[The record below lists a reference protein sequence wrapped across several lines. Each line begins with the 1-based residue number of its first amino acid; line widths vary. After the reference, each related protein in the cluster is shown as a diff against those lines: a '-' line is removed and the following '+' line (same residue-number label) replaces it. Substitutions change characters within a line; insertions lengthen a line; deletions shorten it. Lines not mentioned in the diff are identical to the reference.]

1 MWNRRYFFLR
11 FLSERRHEGRERERE
26 TPPSLASRL
35 PLLTRKTRKKG
46 SCSAGLEGRKKKKNG
61 EETTFFRFV
70 NKLFVLCILRLC
82 SWEKWERASLSRT
95 CRRVEVKK
103 QKLQL
108 PCAQPNLCKFA
119 KSNASV
125 R

>member
-1 MWNRRYFFLR
+1 MKEGSESAKHRLR
-11 FLSERRHEGRERERE
+11 SLPACLCSPEKRE
-26 TPPSLASRL
+26 
-35 PLLTRKTRKKG
+35 KK
-46 SCSAGLEGRKKKKNG
+46 AVVLQAWKVEKKKNG

-103 QKLQL
+103 QK
-108 PCAQPNLCKFA
+108 
-119 KSNASV
+119 
-125 R
+125 